1 MLLKL
6 FKDFLVLNND
16 DHNCDK
22 SFKMAV
28 LSAATILDI
37 IWIEGETCTVV
48 YFELGGNLRDGKLQ
62 GLDISPHTMCSW
74 LGMLH

>member
-1 MLLKL
+1 MFIIGWDHEMVSQLWDISDMTNYRKTSLLTCGNKLLKL

-28 LSAATILDI
+28 LSPATILDI
-37 IWIEGETCTVV
+37 I
-48 YFELGGNLRDGKLQ
+48 
-62 GLDISPHTMCSW
+62 
-74 LGMLH
+74 

>member
-1 MLLKL
+1 MFIIGSGHEMVSQLWDISDMTNYRKTSLLTCGNMLLKL

-28 LSAATILDI
+28 LSPATILDI
-37 IWIEGETCTVV
+37 I
-48 YFELGGNLRDGKLQ
+48 
-62 GLDISPHTMCSW
+62 
-74 LGMLH
+74 

>member
-1 MLLKL
+1 MFIIGSDHEMVSQLWDISDMTNYRKTSCLICGNMLLKL

-28 LSAATILDI
+28 LSPATILDI
-37 IWIEGETCTVV
+37 I
-48 YFELGGNLRDGKLQ
+48 
-62 GLDISPHTMCSW
+62 
-74 LGMLH
+74 

>member
-1 MLLKL
+1 MFITGSDHEMVSQLWDISDMTNYRKTSLLTCGNMLLKL

-28 LSAATILDI
+28 LSPATILDI
-37 IWIEGETCTVV
+37 I
-48 YFELGGNLRDGKLQ
+48 
-62 GLDISPHTMCSW
+62 
-74 LGMLH
+74 

>member
-1 MLLKL
+1 MFIIGRGHEMVSQLWDISDMTNYRKTSLLTCGNMLLKL

-28 LSAATILDI
+28 LSPATILDI
-37 IWIEGETCTVV
+37 I
-48 YFELGGNLRDGKLQ
+48 
-62 GLDISPHTMCSW
+62 
-74 LGMLH
+74 

>member
-1 MLLKL
+1 MFIIGWDHEMVSQLWDISDMTNYRKTSLLTCGNMLLKL

-28 LSAATILDI
+28 LSPATILDI
-37 IWIEGETCTVV
+37 I
-48 YFELGGNLRDGKLQ
+48 
-62 GLDISPHTMCSW
+62 
-74 LGMLH
+74 

>member
-1 MLLKL
+1 MFIIGSDHEMVSQLWDISDMTNYRKTGRLTCGNMLLKL

-28 LSAATILDI
+28 LSPATILDI
-37 IWIEGETCTVV
+37 I
-48 YFELGGNLRDGKLQ
+48 
-62 GLDISPHTMCSW
+62 
-74 LGMLH
+74 

>member
-1 MLLKL
+1 MKYMFIIGSDHEMVSQLWDISDMTNYRKTSLLTCGNMLLKL

-28 LSAATILDI
+28 LSPATILDI
-37 IWIEGETCTVV
+37 I
-48 YFELGGNLRDGKLQ
+48 
-62 GLDISPHTMCSW
+62 
-74 LGMLH
+74 

>member
-1 MLLKL
+1 MFIISRDHVMVSQLWDISDMTNYRKISLLTCGNMLLKL

-28 LSAATILDI
+28 LSPATILDI
-37 IWIEGETCTVV
+37 I
-48 YFELGGNLRDGKLQ
+48 
-62 GLDISPHTMCSW
+62 
-74 LGMLH
+74 

>member
-1 MLLKL
+1 MFIIGWDHEMVSQLWDISDMTNYRKISRLTCGNMLLKL

-28 LSAATILDI
+28 LSPATILDI
-37 IWIEGETCTVV
+37 I
-48 YFELGGNLRDGKLQ
+48 
-62 GLDISPHTMCSW
+62 
-74 LGMLH
+74 

>member
-1 MLLKL
+1 MFIIGSDHEMVSQLWDISDMTNYRKTSLLTCGNMLLKL

-28 LSAATILDI
+28 LSLATILDI
-37 IWIEGETCTVV
+37 I
-48 YFELGGNLRDGKLQ
+48 
-62 GLDISPHTMCSW
+62 
-74 LGMLH
+74 

>member
-1 MLLKL
+1 MFIIGSVHEMVSQLWDISDMTNYRKTSLLTCGNMLLKL

-28 LSAATILDI
+28 LSPATILDI
-37 IWIEGETCTVV
+37 I
-48 YFELGGNLRDGKLQ
+48 
-62 GLDISPHTMCSW
+62 
-74 LGMLH
+74 

>member
-1 MLLKL
+1 MFIIGRGHEMVSQLWDISDMTNYRKTSCCGNMLLKL

-28 LSAATILDI
+28 LSPATILDI
-37 IWIEGETCTVV
+37 I
-48 YFELGGNLRDGKLQ
+48 
-62 GLDISPHTMCSW
+62 
-74 LGMLH
+74 

>member
-1 MLLKL
+1 MFIIGSDHEMVSQLWDISDMTNYRKTSLLTCGNMLLKL

-28 LSAATILDI
+28 LSPATI
-37 IWIEGETCTVV
+37 
-48 YFELGGNLRDGKLQ
+48 
-62 GLDISPHTMCSW
+62 
-74 LGMLH
+74 

>member
-1 MLLKL
+1 MFIIGSDHEMVSQLWDISDMTNYRKTSRLTCGNMFKL

-28 LSAATILDI
+28 LSPATILDI
-37 IWIEGETCTVV
+37 I
-48 YFELGGNLRDGKLQ
+48 
-62 GLDISPHTMCSW
+62 
-74 LGMLH
+74 

>member
-1 MLLKL
+1 MFIIGRGPEMVSQLWDISDMTNYRKTSLLTCGNMLLKL

-28 LSAATILDI
+28 LSPATILDI
-37 IWIEGETCTVV
+37 I
-48 YFELGGNLRDGKLQ
+48 
-62 GLDISPHTMCSW
+62 
-74 LGMLH
+74 

>member
-1 MLLKL
+1 MFIIGSDHEMVSQLWDISDMTNYRKTSLLTCGNMLLKL

-37 IWIEGETCTVV
+37 I
-48 YFELGGNLRDGKLQ
+48 
-62 GLDISPHTMCSW
+62 
-74 LGMLH
+74 

>member
-1 MLLKL
+1 MFIIGSDHEMVSQLWDKSDMTNYRKTSLLTCGNMLLKL

-28 LSAATILDI
+28 LSPATILDI
-37 IWIEGETCTVV
+37 I
-48 YFELGGNLRDGKLQ
+48 
-62 GLDISPHTMCSW
+62 
-74 LGMLH
+74 

>member
-1 MLLKL
+1 MFIIGSDHEMVSQLWDISDMTNYRKTNLLTCGNMLLKL

-28 LSAATILDI
+28 LSPATILDI
-37 IWIEGETCTVV
+37 I
-48 YFELGGNLRDGKLQ
+48 
-62 GLDISPHTMCSW
+62 
-74 LGMLH
+74 

>member
-1 MLLKL
+1 MFIIGRDHEMVSQLWDISDMTNYRKTSCLTCGNMLLKL

-28 LSAATILDI
+28 LSPATILDI
-37 IWIEGETCTVV
+37 I
-48 YFELGGNLRDGKLQ
+48 
-62 GLDISPHTMCSW
+62 
-74 LGMLH
+74 

>member
-1 MLLKL
+1 MFITGRDHEMVSQLWDISDMTNYRKTSLLTCGNMLLKL

-28 LSAATILDI
+28 LSPATILDI
-37 IWIEGETCTVV
+37 I
-48 YFELGGNLRDGKLQ
+48 
-62 GLDISPHTMCSW
+62 
-74 LGMLH
+74 

>member
-1 MLLKL
+1 MFIIGSDHEMVSQLWDISDMTNYRKTSLLPCGYMLLKL

-28 LSAATILDI
+28 LSPATILDI
-37 IWIEGETCTVV
+37 I
-48 YFELGGNLRDGKLQ
+48 
-62 GLDISPHTMCSW
+62 
-74 LGMLH
+74 

>member
-1 MLLKL
+1 MFIIGSDHEMVSQLWDISDMTNYRKTSLLTCGNMLLKL

-28 LSAATILDI
+28 LSPATTLDI
-37 IWIEGETCTVV
+37 I
-48 YFELGGNLRDGKLQ
+48 
-62 GLDISPHTMCSW
+62 
-74 LGMLH
+74 

>member
-1 MLLKL
+1 MFIIGWDHEVVSQLWDISDMTNYRKTSLLTCGNMLLKL

-28 LSAATILDI
+28 LSPATILDI
-37 IWIEGETCTVV
+37 I
-48 YFELGGNLRDGKLQ
+48 
-62 GLDISPHTMCSW
+62 
-74 LGMLH
+74 